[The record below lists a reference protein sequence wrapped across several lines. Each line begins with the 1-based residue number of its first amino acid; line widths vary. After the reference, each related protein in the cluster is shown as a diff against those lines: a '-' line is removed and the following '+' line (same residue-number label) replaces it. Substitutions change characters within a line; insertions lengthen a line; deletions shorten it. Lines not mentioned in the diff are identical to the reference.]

1 MMFDGKEGKL
11 TCTDFSCTLLYI
23 SAYSGAHDSGE
34 LAPGEFQG
42 AQYTV
47 TVEFYF
53 RNFFKNVINHLAG
66 EKLPY

>member
-34 LAPGEFQG
+34 LALGEFQG
-42 AQYTV
+42 AQ
-47 TVEFYF
+47 
-53 RNFFKNVINHLAG
+53 
-66 EKLPY
+66 